1 MGSLPALLRKGYH
14 IRALAL
20 TAILGIPLLPSICP
34 WSINQLRQIDSAV
47 KVILHAAAIE
57 SGTQV
62 ALLQAQNA
70 EKDLLLSSNEKPAVP
85 QAAALTVAERPTDAP
100 RQQLQEYSPELKKLT
115 LIRAEFAWFQVK
127 CARLKI
133 STYYKY

>member
-14 IRALAL
+14 IRALAP

-62 ALLQAQNA
+62 ALPPAQAQ
-70 EKDLLLSSNEKPAVP
+70 LFP
-85 QAAALTVAERPTDAP
+85 RPYTKNGES
-100 RQQLQEYSPELKKLT
+100 RQEQ
-115 LIRAEFAWFQVK
+115 
-127 CARLKI
+127 RLG
-133 STYYKY
+133 